1 MLTRPQRDG
10 LRLAIDRA
18 RRERLI
24 RARQLPT
31 PAPAEAFL
39 LAALRDGPRAAGDVA
54 AEAARAGI
62 SGYALT
68 KGRRT
73 LGIRPRDGRWALPY
87 DEREDITPA

>member
-1 MLTRPQRDG
+1 MTEQDA
-10 LRLAIDRA
+10 LASVV
-18 RRERLI
+18 RRIE
-24 RARQLPT
+24 
-31 PAPAEAFL
+31 PAQVAEGMVTTF
-39 LAALRDGPRAAGDVA
+39 
-54 AEAARAGI
+54 RAGI